1 MFTGIV
7 EEVGTVA
14 SVDTE
19 SAQDGLR
26 VAADLVLDGTQV
38 GDSIS
43 VNGVCLTV
51 TSIVG
56 SELHFGVMQ
65 ETLRRSN
72 LGELGPNDQVNLERA
87 LQPST
92 RMGGHFVQGHADG
105 TGEVLKVEQE
115 GSSLLVRIGATA
127 DILRYVVEKGFI
139 AVDGASLTV
148 TAVDDESFSVALV
161 SFTQSHIAERLFSQ
175 GKSVNLEVDV
185 LAKYVEKL
193 VVH

>member
-1 MFTGIV
+1 MFTGII

-14 SVDTE
+14 SDDV
-19 SAQDGLR
+19 SADANLR
-26 VAADLVLDGTQV
+26 VIANLVLDGTQV
-38 GDSIS
+38 GDSIA

-51 TSIVG
+51 TSRVG
-56 SELHFGVMQ
+56 AQLHFGVMR

-72 LGELGPNDQVNLERA
+72 LGELTAGDHVNLERA

-105 TGEVLKVEQE
+105 TGKVLKVEHE
-115 GSSLLVRIGATA
+115 DSSLLVRIGAPA
-127 DILRYVVEKGFI
+127 DILRYVVKKGFI

-148 TAVDDESFSVALV
+148 TDIDDQSFSVALV
-161 SFTQSHIAERLFSQ
+161 SFTQDHVAERLFSP
-175 GKSVNLEVDV
+175 GNTVNLEVDV